1 MKRGRINLSK
11 KLPDFSINIIRIRST
26 WCNMRA
32 ELSMSLSLVNLKLE
46 VLVMVSSGT
55 TRAYVCSVKP
65 SIQSVKEKGLLLA
78 YLGRGGLGCVCLLWM
93 IHSEPLIHKTH
104 SSTCTLLSIQAIVC
118 GVVAFSW
125 DIHVHAQSDDS
136 VSTQVKRSLSDR
148 AGVTSSC
155 GELASSH
162 FSALIVKRPVE
173 TGSRWWWQ
181 SGILRYF
188 PKAVRGNLRLN
199 MRTFQIKT
207 CQLVNGASAITS
219 DTYKQPHLV
228 PIED

>member
-104 SSTCTLLSIQAIVC
+104 SRCHVLNHVYVVIHTSFCMWCSSIQLRHTRSCPIWWLC
-118 GVVAFSW
+118 L
-125 DIHVHAQSDDS
+125 HAGQKIPLWSGWCNFLLWGTRF
-136 VSTQVKRSLSDR
+136 VSLLCPYCQT
-148 AGVTSSC
+148 SC
-155 GELASSH
+155 GNGKQMVMT
-162 FSALIVKRPVE
+162 IWNIK
-173 TGSRWWWQ
+173 
-181 SGILRYF
+181 IF
-188 PKAVRGNLRLN
+188 PKSIQRESETKYENISN
-199 MRTFQIKT
+199 
-207 CQLVNGASAITS
+207 
-219 DTYKQPHLV
+219 
-228 PIED
+228 